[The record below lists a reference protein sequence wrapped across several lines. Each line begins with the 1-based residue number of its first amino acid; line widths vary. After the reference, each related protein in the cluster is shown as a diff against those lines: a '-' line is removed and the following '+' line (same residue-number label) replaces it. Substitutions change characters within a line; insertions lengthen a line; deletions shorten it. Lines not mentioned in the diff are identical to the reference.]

1 MGLDSVE
8 LLMEWER
15 YFNIEIPD
23 LVAEKI
29 GTVQNAVDAISTILN
44 ISDDKGEL
52 RKKIFGRLQNAISK
66 TGLTNSPIDQSHL
79 VSKIIPDNKKQTW
92 EIIATELRLEIPFP
106 PSAGSDNSLKS
117 KILRRISWTP
127 KFNYSELTFSELTD
141 VICGNNCKSLIDAK
155 LIKTKYE
162 IYIVLMAITVDKIG
176 IDIYEFK
183 PDKTFTGD
191 FGID

>member
-29 GTVQNAVDAISTILN
+29 NTVQNAVDAISTVLN
-44 ISDDKGEL
+44 ISIDNADLKDN
-52 RKKIFGRLQNAISK
+52 IFDRLQNAISK
-66 TGLTNSPIDQSHL
+66 SGLTNSSINQSDL
-79 VSKIIPDNKKQTW
+79 VSKLFPDSNKQTW
-92 EIIATELRLEIPFP
+92 TVIQNYLGLEIPVP
-106 PSAGSDNSLKS
+106 LDSTNDNSFKS
-117 KILRRISWTP
+117 KVLTMISWTP
-127 KFNYSELTFSELTD
+127 KFKYAELTFSELTD
-141 VICGNNCKSLIDAK
+141 IICGNNCNSLIDAK

>member
-8 LLMEWER
+8 LLMEWEK
-15 YFNIEIPD
+15 YFDIKIPD

-29 GTVQNAVDAISTILN
+29 NTVQNAVDAISTILN
-44 ISDDKGEL
+44 LTDEKADLKDN
-52 RKKIFGRLQNAISK
+52 IFGRLQNAVSRTVATNPSIS
-66 TGLTNSPIDQSHL
+66 QSDL
-79 VSKIIPDNKKQTW
+79 VYKIFPDNNKQTW
-92 EIIATELRLEIPFP
+92 TSISTELGLEIPFP
-106 PSAGSDNSLKS
+106 PTKLDDNSFKTKVLTV
-117 KILRRISWTP
+117 LNWTP
-127 KFNYSELTFSELTD
+127 KFNYAELTFSDLTD
-141 VICGNNCKSLIDAK
+141 IICGNNSQSLINAK
-155 LIKTKYE
+155 SIKTKYE

>member
-29 GTVQNAVDAISTILN
+29 GSVQNAVDAISTILN
-44 ISDDKGEL
+44 ILDDKAEL
-52 RKKIFGRLQNAISK
+52 REKIFGRLQNAVSK
-66 TGLTNSPIDQSHL
+66 TGLTNSPIAQSDL
-79 VSKIIPDNKKQTW
+79 VSKIISDNNKQTW
-92 EIIATELRLEIPFP
+92 KIIATELGLEIPFP
-106 PSAGSDNSLKS
+106 PSAADDNSFKS
-117 KILRRISWTP
+117 KLLRKINWTP
-127 KFNYSELTFSELTD
+127 KFNYAELTFSDLTD
-141 VICGNNCKSLIDAK
+141 IICGNNCESLIDSK
-155 LIKTKYE
+155 SVKTKYE
-162 IYIVLMAITVDKIG
+162 IYIILMAITVDKIG

>member
-8 LLMEWER
+8 LLMEWEK
-15 YFNIEIPD
+15 YFDIQIPD

-29 GTVQNAVDAISTILN
+29 NTVENAVDAISTILN
-44 ISDDKGEL
+44 LTDEKADLKDN
-52 RKKIFGRLQNAISK
+52 IFGRLQNAVSK
-66 TGLTNSPIDQSHL
+66 TVATNPLISQSDL
-79 VSKIIPDNKKQTW
+79 VCKVFPDNNKQTW
-92 EIIATELRLEIPFP
+92 ASISTELGLEIPFP
-106 PSAGSDNSLKS
+106 PTKSDDNFLKT
-117 KILRRISWTP
+117 KVLTILNWTP
-127 KFNYSELTFSELTD
+127 KFNYAELTFSDLTD
-141 VICGNNCKSLIDAK
+141 IICGNNCQSLIDAK
-155 LIKTKYE
+155 SIKTKYE

>member
-8 LLMEWER
+8 LIMEWEK

-44 ISDDKGEL
+44 VSEDKSQL
-52 RKKIFGRLQNAISK
+52 KDNIFDQLKNAISK
-66 TGLTNSPIDQSHL
+66 SRLTNSEINQNDL
-79 VSKIIPDNKKQTW
+79 VAKVFPDNNRQTW
-92 EIIATELRLEIPFP
+92 TIISSDLGLEIPCP
-106 PSAGSDNSLKS
+106 PLKTDDNSFKS
-117 KILRRISWTP
+117 KILRRIFWTP
-127 KFNYSELTFSELTD
+127 KFNYRELTFSELTD
-141 VICGNNCKSLIDAK
+141 IICGNNCDSLID
-155 LIKTKYE
+155 INSVKTRYE
-162 IYIVLMAITVDKIG
+162 IYIALMAITVEKIG

>member
-8 LLMEWER
+8 LLMEWEK
-15 YFNIEIPD
+15 YFDIQIPD

-29 GTVQNAVDAISTILN
+29 NTVQNAVDAISTILN
-44 ISDDKGEL
+44 LTDEKADLKDN
-52 RKKIFGRLQNAISK
+52 IFGRLQNAVSK
-66 TGLTNSPIDQSHL
+66 TVATNPSISQSDL
-79 VSKIIPDNKKQTW
+79 VYKVFPDNNKQTW
-92 EIIATELRLEIPFP
+92 TSISTELGLEIPFP
-106 PSAGSDNSLKS
+106 PTKSDDNSLKT
-117 KILRRISWTP
+117 KVLTILNWTP
-127 KFNYSELTFSELTD
+127 KFNYAELTFSDLTD
-141 VICGNNCKSLIDAK
+141 IICGNNSQSLINAK
-155 LIKTKYE
+155 SIKTKYE

>member
-8 LLMEWER
+8 LVMEWER
-15 YFNIEIPD
+15 YFNIEIPNP
-23 LVAEKI
+23 VAEKI
-29 GTVQNAVDAISTILN
+29 NTVQNAVDAISTIIN
-44 ISDDKGEL
+44 ISSDNTDLKDT
-52 RKKIFGRLQNAISK
+52 IFDRLQSAISK
-66 TGLTNSPIDQSHL
+66 TGLTNSSIHQSDL
-79 VSKIIPDNKKQTW
+79 VSKLFSDSNKQTW
-92 EIIATELRLEIPFP
+92 TLIESALGLEIPFP
-106 PSAGSDNSLKS
+106 PSKSNDNSLKA
-117 KILRRISWTP
+117 KILTVISWTP

-141 VICGNNCKSLIDAK
+141 IICGNNCNSLIDAK

-183 PDKTFTGD
+183 PDKTFTSD

>member
-15 YFNIEIPD
+15 YFDIEIPD

-29 GTVQNAVDAISTILN
+29 NTVQNAVDAISTVLN
-44 ISDDKGEL
+44 ISIDNADLKDN
-52 RKKIFGRLQNAISK
+52 IFDRLQNAIFK
-66 TGLTNSPIDQSHL
+66 TGLKNSSINQSDL
-79 VSKIIPDNKKQTW
+79 VSKLFPDSNKQTW
-92 EIIATELRLEIPFP
+92 TLIQNYLGLEIPVP
-106 PSAGSDNSLKS
+106 PNSTNDNSLKS
-117 KILRRISWTP
+117 KVLTMISWTP
-127 KFNYSELTFSELTD
+127 KFKYAELTFSELTD
-141 VICGNNCKSLIDAK
+141 IICGNNCNSLIDAK

>member
-1 MGLDSVE
+1 
-8 LLMEWER
+8 MEWER

-23 LVAEKI
+23 LLAEKI

-44 ISDDKGEL
+44 ISDDKAEL
-52 RKKIFGRLQNAISK
+52 KEKTFGRLQNAISK
-66 TGLTNSPIDQSHL
+66 TGLTNSSVDQLDL
-79 VSKIIPDNKKQTW
+79 VSKIIPDNNKQTW
-92 EIIATELRLEIPFP
+92 KIISGELLLEIPPP
-106 PSAGSDNSLKS
+106 PSSLEDSSFKS
-117 KILRRISWTP
+117 KILRRIRWTP
-127 KFNYSELTFSELTD
+127 KFNYVELTFSELTD
-141 VICGNNCKSLIDAK
+141 VICGSNCESLIDARSV
-155 LIKTKYE
+155 KTKYE